1 MPRPLHDDVDYR
13 NALGVLG
20 AMAGFEMNGDQ
31 EDYFEAIATFVEK
44 YETENHSLDGKQA
57 WALVQPRRGAC
68 ALATGAS
75 PWKACGGRS
84 RFCCLLWSPGGAI
97 VRWFSRPAG
106 AQRKKNLVCGAVR
119 TTGLR
124 PWLEGSRPAGA
135 QKKKEEPETRIDA
148 DHELTLVATVLRTS
162 GTLKE
167 LTMAIA
173 A

>member
-75 PWKACGGRS
+75 PWNGTRGAFQVLLFALEPRRGDRPLVQSPRRGSTEEEPGMRGRADHGLAPVA
-84 RFCCLLWSPGGAI
+84 RGQSP
-97 VRWFSRPAG
+97 RR
-106 AQRKKNLVCGAVR
+106 
-119 TTGLR
+119 
-124 PWLEGSRPAGA
+124 GS
-135 QKKKEEPETRIDA
+135 KEER
-148 DHELTLVATVLRTS
+148 RT
-162 GTLKE
+162 
-167 LTMAIA
+167 
-173 A
+173 